1 MNTEQM
7 LAKII
12 QQSKEEILQDIN
24 SEVVP
29 KNVESFSQLQDYVD
43 ANCYGGLCEDKLFD
57 ELLEHFGGRDKNEG
71 MPDGMTDFINKVQ
84 DSIDIWIKNG
94 MN

>member
-24 SEVVP
+24 SDVVP
-29 KNVESFSQLQDYVD
+29 KNVTSFAQLQDYVD

-57 ELLEHFGGRDKNEG
+57 ELLEHFGGRDEHEG
-71 MPDGMTDFINKVQ
+71 MPEGMIDFINKVQ
-84 DSIDIWIKNG
+84 TSIDVWLRNG
-94 MN
+94 MK